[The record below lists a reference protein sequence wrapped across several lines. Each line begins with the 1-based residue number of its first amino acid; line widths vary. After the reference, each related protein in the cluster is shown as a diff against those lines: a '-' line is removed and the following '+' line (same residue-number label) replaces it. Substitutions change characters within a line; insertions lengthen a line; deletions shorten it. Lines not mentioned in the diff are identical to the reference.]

1 MSLVVLDIGLP
12 ASSGPDALPKV
23 ALCLLFVGAA
33 SGSNPLS
40 RCGKRLARPI

>member
-12 ASSGPDALPKV
+12 ASSAADALRKV
-23 ALCLLFVGAA
+23 VLFLLFIGAA

-40 RCGKRLARPI
+40 RCGMRLARPI